1 MKKKLKTYTNEL
13 PLVIVSER
21 LEKYDKLPI
30 FQKKLDKA
38 NAILAKSPPFEA
50 LKAMENDWI
59 KGHFEQG
66 KTLADIAVLIRL
78 SAVDIELRLQD
89 MGLIEATI

>member
-13 PLVIVSER
+13 PLEIVSER

-66 KTLADIAVLIRL
+66 K
-78 SAVDIELRLQD
+78 RLQT
-89 MGLIEATI
+89 LLF